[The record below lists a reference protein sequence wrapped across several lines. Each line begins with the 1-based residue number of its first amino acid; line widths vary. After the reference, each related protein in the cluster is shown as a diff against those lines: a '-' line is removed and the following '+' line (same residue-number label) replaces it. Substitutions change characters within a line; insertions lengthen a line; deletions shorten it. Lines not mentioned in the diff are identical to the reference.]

1 MTNVVTRDGYNIP
14 KLIYDGSITATNVRI
29 GDAEDFRSLR
39 EQVTRS
45 GVFILK
51 RTDPNAAEGFLFA
64 SIDSP
69 TSIIGYRVYS
79 TPSGMQLLFVTV
91 SNPVSRPNDMLYSGV
106 QKSIAAAT

>member
-14 KLIYDGSITATNVRI
+14 KLIYDGSITATSVRI
-29 GDAEDFRSLR
+29 GDGEDFRSLR

-51 RTDPNAAEGFLFA
+51 RTDPAAAEGFLFA

-69 TSIIGYRVYS
+69 NTVIGYRVYS
-79 TPSGMQLLFVTV
+79 TPAGMQLLFVTIT
-91 SNPVSRPNDMLYSGV
+91 NPTNRPDDMIYTGV
-106 QKSIAAAT
+106 QKSFTATT